1 MRKVLAV
8 ALNDLRLVFADGS
21 AWINIFLVPI
31 VLAVVIGYSVNLMGG
46 GSSATAQILDV
57 HDRDRSALSRGLITE
72 ILRANANTVICEV
85 DNSAT
90 PPLACESGGAII
102 MPDSLQ
108 HRLEEEISTA
118 YLEIPE
124 SFAASVAAG
133 EALPIRYRSRE
144 SVTQPSALFGA
155 VQAAAASAGAGAQAE
170 RVALAMVASLGIA
183 PTSLGEE
190 FGAQVASNARAR
202 LAASPFDLAVTTAA
216 TATRDDAQVNA
227 GFAQSIPGMG
237 SMYAIL
243 ATMALV
249 GAWVR
254 DHKQGVIQRARTMAV
269 SDAQLLGGKVVA
281 YFCLGV
287 LQIAI
292 LFVFGY
298 FLGLRYGS
306 NPGALLAI
314 MASFALAATGL
325 ALFVSTLVKTEG
337 QAQAVALL
345 VGLTMGPIGGAW
357 WSLRIVPTWMAQLGH
372 VTPIAWAMDGYNALI
387 YRDAGWSGVAQPVA
401 VLLGMAALFFVLGL
415 WRIRTRDA
423 NEQ

>member
-1 MRKVLAV
+1 MRKVMAV
-8 ALNDLRLVFADGS
+8 AVNDLRLVFADGS
-21 AWINIFLVPI
+21 AWINIFLVPL
-31 VLAVVIGYSVNLMGG
+31 VLAVVIGYSVNLMTGG
-46 GSSATAQILDV
+46 GGVTVQILDV
-57 HDRDRSALSRGLITE
+57 LDRDQSALSRGLIAEVTH
-72 ILRANANTVICEV
+72 ANANILLCSV
-85 DNSAT
+85 DASAT
-90 PPLACESGGAII
+90 PPLECESGGAII
-102 MPDSLQ
+102 TPESLQ
-108 HRLEEEISTA
+108 RRLEDEISTA

-124 SFAASVAAG
+124 GFAASVAAG
-133 EALPIRYRSRE
+133 EALPVRYRSRE

-170 RVALAMVASLGIA
+170 RVALAMVASLGLS
-183 PTSLGEE
+183 PNSLGES
-190 FGAQVASNARAR
+190 FGEQVASDARAR
-202 LAASPFDLAVTTAA
+202 LAATPFDLAVTTVDTAA
-216 TATRDDAQVNA
+216 LAAGSINE

-237 SMYAIL
+237 SMYAII

-269 SDAQLLGGKVVA
+269 SDAQLLGGKVIA

-298 FLGLRYGS
+298 VLGLRYGT
-306 NPGALLAI
+306 NPGALLAV

-372 VTPIAWAMDGYNALI
+372 VTPIAWAMDGYSALI
-387 YRDAGWSGVAQPVA
+387 YRDAGWSGVAQPVG

-415 WRIRTRDA
+415 WRIRSRDA
-423 NEQ
+423 NDK